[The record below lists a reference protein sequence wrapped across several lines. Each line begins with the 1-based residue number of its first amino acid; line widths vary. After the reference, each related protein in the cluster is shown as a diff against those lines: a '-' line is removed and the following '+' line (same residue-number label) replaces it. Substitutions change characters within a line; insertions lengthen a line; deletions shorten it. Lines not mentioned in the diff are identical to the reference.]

1 VNGDG
6 LSLRIR
12 LRKDV
17 PVTADEMSAL
27 PPVPGFLDPPLAD
40 VGPPPAPLTDANY
53 NLWSIELEDVDAIH
67 VRELWIDTVRYAGDL
82 EIRGRWLFRPLRWL
96 DVGPAEI
103 RLRALEV
110 GYGSVEPWLSGAT
123 GELTAT
129 VHPFALQDVQ
139 GAAMLDQI
147 SIAGNVLGRL
157 QVGSILDRALA
168 APDPGV
174 AAAGRTEDALI
185 DARVH
190 LDHGVLRPGTAV
202 RLDPFSAIVRT
213 GALRVEASVTAQAHI
228 DDDGVGHLGVWGAD
242 FRATQGTSESVR
254 AKSLAVNL
262 ASRDLDL
269 ARVGTSLDLG
279 GSRVEGE
286 GVVASVHG
294 VSLSAP
300 RVSVVATAARLQ
312 PGDEPPVRRLAVE
325 VPDLE
330 LPLPLAPGA
339 QGLLPEGVSIQGGRV
354 RGSIS
359 ADIDLER
366 KAGAG
371 HARLVAEDLHAR
383 AGDEALDGEVRLDVR
398 AVESGGRTALSGS
411 TLAFDGTVGGPP
423 VAWWARVTMRE
434 GVLDARSGLRL
445 RAQVTANA
453 KDASPLAAFVAKNTA
468 IPRWVVGAI
477 STTGFVAS
485 GEILVAPST
494 FQARAVSAH
503 ATGIDLGFEL
513 ARLGAE
519 KEWALLVD
527 VGPVCAGID
536 VSGSQ
541 TDVLLFGAKPW
552 FEKKTASLRG
562 VERRYE

>member
-1 VNGDG
+1 
-6 LSLRIR
+6 
-12 LRKDV
+12 
-17 PVTADEMSAL
+17 M
-27 PPVPGFLDPPLAD
+27 
-40 VGPPPAPLTDANY
+40 
-53 NLWSIELEDVDAIH
+53 
-67 VRELWIDTVRYAGDL
+67 
-82 EIRGRWLFRPLRWL
+82 
-96 DVGPAEI
+96 
-103 RLRALEV
+103 
-110 GYGSVEPWLSGAT
+110 
-123 GELTAT
+123 
-129 VHPFALQDVQ
+129 
-139 GAAMLDQI
+139 
-147 SIAGNVLGRL
+147 
-157 QVGSILDRALA
+157 
-168 APDPGV
+168 
-174 AAAGRTEDALI
+174 
-185 DARVH
+185 
-190 LDHGVLRPGTAV
+190 
-202 RLDPFSAIVRT
+202 
-213 GALRVEASVTAQAHI
+213 
-228 DDDGVGHLGVWGAD
+228 
-242 FRATQGTSESVR
+242 
-254 AKSLAVNL
+254 
-262 ASRDLDL
+262 
-269 ARVGTSLDLG
+269 
-279 GSRVEGE
+279 
-286 GVVASVHG
+286 ASVHG
-294 VSLSAP
+294 VALSAP

-312 PGDEPPVRRLAVE
+312 PGDEPPIRRLAVE

-339 QGLLPEGVSIQGGRV
+339 EELLPEGVSIEGGRV

-359 ADIDLER
+359 ADVDLER
-366 KAGAG
+366 KAAG
-371 HARLVAEDLHAR
+371 RPRAARRRR
-383 AGDEALDGEVRLDVR
+383 ACTPGPATRPSMASCASTSAPSR
-398 AVESGGRTALSGS
+398 AAGGTGLSGS

-503 ATGIDLGFEL
+503 AAGIDLGFEL